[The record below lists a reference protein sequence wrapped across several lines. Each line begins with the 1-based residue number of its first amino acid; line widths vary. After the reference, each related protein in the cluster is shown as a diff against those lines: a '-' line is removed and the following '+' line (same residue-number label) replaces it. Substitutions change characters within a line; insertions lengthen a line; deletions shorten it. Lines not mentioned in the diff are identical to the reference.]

1 MGPGQIM
8 PGTWER
14 VEPTVARL
22 MGKNTPSPFE
32 LSDAFVA
39 TAAILQGAGAASGN
53 EVEAV
58 NRYFA
63 GPNWQRF
70 TWYGDRVL
78 AVAKEY
84 EARGLSR

>member
-14 VEPTVARL
+14 VESTVGRL
-22 MGKNTPSPFE
+22 TGKSQPSPFD
-32 LSDAFVA
+32 LGDAFVA
-39 TAAILQGAGAASGN
+39 TAVILQGAGAASGN

-78 AVAKEY
+78 AVAREY
-84 EARGLSR
+84 EARGL

>member
-8 PGTWER
+8 PGIWESI
-14 VEPTVARL
+14 ESEISNLTGNSL
-22 MGKNTPSPFE
+22 PSPYS
-32 LSDAFVA
+32 LQDAFVG
-39 TAAILQGAGAASGN
+39 TAVILRNSGAAAGN
-53 EVEAV
+53 EYQAV

-63 GPNWQRF
+63 GGNWQRF

-84 EARGLSR
+84 E